1 MRVSCADTATTRK
14 RSFLLP
20 SMVDELM
27 ASSQLTVGVIPTTE
41 AWVGVTNPDDLEI
54 ARRRIAEF
62 RANR

>member
-1 MRVSCADTATTRK
+1 
-14 RSFLLP
+14 
-20 SMVDELM
+20 MVDELM

-54 ARRRIAEF
+54 ARRRISQL